1 MRVVVLVLVSCA
13 ILSTTDPAQVYTSS
27 RYTYQVSVIL
37 EYLTQYLLFR
47 VGGVSCAAR
56 ASPSRSASQVENKQ
70 FFFKRVCTTTAELHK
85 VRQSKTK
92 YRTKT
97 RHIQHR
103 SNILLL
109 NLYISDNYSK
119 FELPIAEGV
128 NKIYISID
136 IDEVLFLAY
145 LLSLFPQYPILDSQA
160 IGNKSQTP

>member
-1 MRVVVLVLVSCA
+1 MGGGYQLKKHPVSGKHVV
-13 ILSTTDPAQVYTSS
+13 
-27 RYTYQVSVIL
+27 RQVSVIPK
-37 EYLTQYLLFR
+37 YLTQFSLFR